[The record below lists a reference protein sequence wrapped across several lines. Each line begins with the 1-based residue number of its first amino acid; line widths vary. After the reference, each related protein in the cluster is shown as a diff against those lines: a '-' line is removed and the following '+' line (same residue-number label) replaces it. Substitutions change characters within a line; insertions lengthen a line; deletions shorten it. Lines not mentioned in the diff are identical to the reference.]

1 MDTLIDSQTFDK
13 QTSGQIDIFNADW
26 QTDWLTC
33 ESADRRMDKQRK
45 EPFLYINCKG
55 WYIKENLK
63 KQKKQKNKTQYDFFV
78 TIAFCYES
86 YLPTVFI
93 SYWQFK
99 KLVIFST

>member
-1 MDTLIDSQTFDK
+1 MTDGLTDMWK
-13 QTSGQIDIFNADW
+13 CR
-26 QTDWLTC
+26 QTDGQT
-33 ESADRRMDKQRK
+33 KK
-45 EPFLYINCKG
+45 GTFFINCKG

-63 KQKKQKNKTQYDFFV
+63 KQQKKQKNKTQYDYFV